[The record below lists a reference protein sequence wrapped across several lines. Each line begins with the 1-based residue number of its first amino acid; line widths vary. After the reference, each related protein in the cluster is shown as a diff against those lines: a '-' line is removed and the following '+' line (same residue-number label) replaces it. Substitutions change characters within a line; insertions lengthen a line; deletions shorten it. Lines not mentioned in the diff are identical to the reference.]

1 MVYTSEYILSRQA
14 FSVPK
19 KRFDSHDKTVT
30 EYTIITKCPTINTE
44 RHQVKHTQT

>member
-1 MVYTSEYILSRQA
+1 MVYTSEYILSRQVL
-14 FSVPK
+14 SVPRE
-19 KRFDSHDKTVT
+19 RFDSRDKTVT